1 MTNTNIPD
9 TAVNNLTDEP
19 EATAQPVDGYMPTFG
34 DNVRTIIYI
43 VALVASIVGLG
54 FMYFGEPTIGSFISI
69 AAGVLT
75 GGFGVAYSPVRMVDK

>member
-34 DNVRTIIYI
+34 DNVRTIITLSRWSRQSS
-43 VALVASIVGLG
+43 A
-54 FMYFGEPTIGSFISI
+54 
-69 AAGVLT
+69 
-75 GGFGVAYSPVRMVDK
+75 